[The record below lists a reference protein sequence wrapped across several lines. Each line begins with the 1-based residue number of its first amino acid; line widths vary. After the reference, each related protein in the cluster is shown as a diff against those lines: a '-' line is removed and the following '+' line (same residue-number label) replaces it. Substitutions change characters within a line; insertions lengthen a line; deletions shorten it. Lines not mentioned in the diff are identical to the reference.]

1 MQWIFL
7 MLKGLYIKNQIY
19 AITSKN
25 KIYYK
30 AKPIENFK
38 SLMGKIALKA
48 IKRSVTIKTLK

>member
-1 MQWIFL
+1 

-30 AKPIENFK
+30 AKPIKNFK